1 MRPLVLSDTA
11 VIFFLF
17 SSLHFSLRQTGGG
30 GAAKEMVG
38 GTQKSPA
45 EHWHILLGL
54 QLLRFIHVASNTST
68 HQLTNISSTF
78 RLRK

>member
-11 VIFFLF
+11 VILFLF

-54 QLLRFIHVASNTST
+54 QLLRFIHVASNTT
-68 HQLTNISSTF
+68 PINLPTF
-78 RLRK
+78 LPPFG